1 MNFLCTGFLSILIY
15 IYIYIYI
22 CFSST
27 IIMTLENDEL
37 AHPNEM
43 FDIARKLEGPVL
55 YNFRGL
61 QSTAGTET
69 SSIIAN
75 SMI

>member
-1 MNFLCTGFLSILIY
+1 
-15 IYIYIYI
+15 
-22 CFSST
+22 
-27 IIMTLENDEL
+27 MTLEKDEL

-43 FDIARKLEGPVL
+43 LDIARKLEGPVL